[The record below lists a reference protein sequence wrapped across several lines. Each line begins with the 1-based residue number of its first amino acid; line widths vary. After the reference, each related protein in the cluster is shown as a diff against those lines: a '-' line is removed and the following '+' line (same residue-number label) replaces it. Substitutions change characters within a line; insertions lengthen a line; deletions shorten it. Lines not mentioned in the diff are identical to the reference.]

1 MARKNNIVKFRHGFS
16 LNIGFIVFFV
26 IIIYVIFH
34 IFTYITSKPVSE
46 YEVRQG
52 TIATNNVYKGLILRS
67 ETIIY
72 AQQDGYINYFVAN
85 DSKVGVGNPV
95 FSVDTDGSVSDQ
107 IQAVNENGSNITP
120 EMISETISSI
130 NNFTSS
136 YSEND
141 FSKVY
146 SFKNKI
152 NSTLIQSMNQNALNT
167 LADAISTAES
177 NSTFY
182 MYNAAD
188 SGIVHFGTDGYEEVT
203 PDNFTIDQFNNS
215 NYEQKVFNS
224 SEKIGQLDPAFK
236 LITSENW
243 DILINISDTLA
254 QDLNEKNY
262 VTIRFCDDDY
272 TTNAGF
278 SIIKKDGQYFIDLK
292 MKNSRIRYIDERFTN
307 IELVLDSQ
315 SGLKIPNSAITS
327 KEFYTVPKKYF
338 TQGGDSSAPGLLIQS
353 KEKKKES
360 VSLVQPTIYYE
371 TKKAYYI
378 DDESVNAGDVVIQSD
393 SSSTYTIGDDV
404 GSLTGVYNINKGY
417 AVFKQISILSQNDN
431 YSIVDP
437 KTDYG
442 IALYDHIAL
451 DGSKVKENQLVI
463 Q

>member
-236 LITSENW
+236 MITSENW

-292 MKNSRIRYIDERFTN
+292 MKNSLIRYIDERFTN

-315 SGLKIPNSAITS
+315 SGLKIPNSAITK
-327 KEFYTVPKKYF
+327 KEFFTIPKKYF
-338 TQGGDSSAPGLLIQS
+338 TEGKDSSSPCLM
-353 KEKKKES
+353 KKASDKDNSIS
-360 VSLVQPTIYYE
+360 VITPTIFFSTDDY
-371 TKKAYYI
+371 YYI
-378 DDESVNAGDVVIQSD
+378 DDEDVSKGDTIVLSD
-393 SSSTYTIGDDV
+393 SSETYTIGTDTDE
-404 GSLTGVYNINKGY
+404 LTGVYNINKGY
-417 AVFKQISILSQNDN
+417 AVFKQINILSQNDD
-431 YSIVDP
+431 YTIVE
-437 KTDYG
+437 TGTTYG
-442 IALYDHIAL
+442 VALYDHIAL
-451 DGSKVKENQLVI
+451 DGSSIVENQTI
-463 Q
+463 TK